1 MAPGSRLQDL
11 TAKYMQ
17 NPRRYFVPLANE
29 YRQAGELDRAIALC
43 REHLPAQPGH
53 MSGHIVL
60 GCAYFEKGDVDA
72 AREVFLTS
80 VALDDENIIAL
91 RHLGDIARL
100 QDETAEARQWYAR
113 VLDADPQN
121 AEVERLLRSL
131 SDSPRIAPAQGQA
144 YVAAVP
150 RVGMPTPYSGASLI
164 AATPVSVPPVL
175 PAEVPPLAPS
185 APAEP
190 APRAVPSFPSW
201 LDSLEAPAPARP
213 ADHAGF
219 DLSDAALAL
228 SEPTP
233 PGLRA
238 IIGAD
243 DDEDESQRPSA
254 ASTHKPLEIL
264 DRTTLELTP
273 RPAIEPESDGAGFVF
288 AELDELTE
296 TFSTSSFASA
306 ETLPPP
312 SAADF
317 LSDTLRPPAA
327 LDFPGEALPPLAA
340 EFPADTLPSLAAAD
354 SSVETLPLPAAD
366 FPAETLPPPAAA
378 DLSAGVMT
386 PEVLSAIAGSPPTPA
401 EDLFSRPAFG
411 ALASFAAWRTSQER
425 ETPSATQ
432 PTLEQPTVDE
442 PVLESTP
449 AQPVIKEEPAE
460 IEDDSVELGGE
471 APPPSLEF
479 ETETMAQLYVQQGYV
494 EEGLAVYRALA
505 ARSPGDDAIAA
516 EIRRIE
522 SQLLRES
529 PRNSLQI
536 DADNALQFNELE
548 LAQDL
553 QGESSSVL
561 EDMYLASPL
570 PTFDA
575 PPVTQSFGTGW
586 RPETDAELASDED
599 WFAEETAA
607 AEREEERPS
616 PEDEMFGVALD
627 GFSSPPDLGPAGTAS
642 GSPVSTAGLSSAL
655 ADVFGA
661 SAARIAVA
669 DDSAG
674 EFLVAL
680 AGQMVGRLPKEA
692 PTLPVPDVLDLPSG
706 VGDDESAGAPAAP
719 LLSFDRFFSGS
730 GSAPRTRVDTPPR
743 TPPLVPS
750 VAPAPASLSPTFGG
764 VPVIPPPP
772 AAATVPWASFEHP
785 ASGQLRAD
793 EPAAD
798 AGGRRLPQWMTA
810 DESPAPQMPETVPPV
825 HTVPTLASPLHVSDA
840 PPAADL
846 RERSEPPG
854 APAPADSSSGPD
866 GGEAAASQAPRSE
879 PPRPAPSEF
888 HRWLEGLS

>member
-29 YRQAGELDRAIALC
+29 YRQARELDRAIALC

-131 SDSPRIAPAQGQA
+131 SDSPRVVPAQSQA

-150 RVGMPTPYSGASLI
+150 RVGMPTPYSGASII
-164 AATPVSVPPVL
+164 ASTPESAPTVQLS
-175 PAEVPPLAPS
+175 EVPPLAPS
-185 APAEP
+185 SPAEP
-190 APRAVPSFPSW
+190 TPSASSSGPPW
-201 LDSLEAPAPARP
+201 LDAPESPAPERP

-243 DDEDESQRPSA
+243 DDEGESLRPSA
-254 ASTHKPLEIL
+254 APTHKPLEIL
-264 DRTTLELTP
+264 DRTTLESAP
-273 RPAIEPESDGAGFVF
+273 RPQSSAPEIDATESEGAGFVF
-288 AELDELTE
+288 AELDELTG
-296 TFSTSSFASA
+296 TFSGSFASAGALPPMEDARFPA
-306 ETLPPP
+306 ETLPP
-312 SAADF
+312 SEDA
-317 LSDTLRPPAA
+317 R
-327 LDFPGEALPPLAA
+327 
-340 EFPADTLPSLAAAD
+340 
-354 SSVETLPLPAAD
+354 
-366 FPAETLPPPAAA
+366 FPAETLPPPEDA
-378 DLSAGVMT
+378 DFSAGVMT
-386 PEVLSAIAGSPPTPA
+386 PEVLGAPPAPA
-401 EDLFSRPAFG
+401 EDLLSRPAFG

-425 ETPSATQ
+425 ETPSEEQRSLETPSDDQ
-432 PTLEQPTVDE
+432 RVTDTPTTDPW
-442 PVLESTP
+442 VLETATASQPPAESEP
-449 AQPVIKEEPAE
+449 AQHVINEEPADLE
-460 IEDDSVELGGE
+460 VESVELGGE
-471 APPPSLEF
+471 APAPSLEF

-494 EEGLAVYRALA
+494 DEGLAVYRALA

-516 EIRRIE
+516 EIRRLE
-522 SQLLRES
+522 AHLLRES
-529 PRNSLQI
+529 TENSLQI

-548 LAQDL
+548 SAHELRD
-553 QGESSSVL
+553 ESSSVL
-561 EDMYLASPL
+561 EDIYKASPL
-570 PTFDA
+570 PTFDIPA
-575 PPVTQSFGTGW
+575 ATQSYGNGW
-586 RPETDAELASDED
+586 RPETDVELASDDD

-607 AEREEERPS
+607 AQGEEQRPS

-627 GFSSPPDLGPAGTAS
+627 SFSAPPDLEPPGTPS
-642 GSPVSTAGLSSAL
+642 GSPPSTAGLSSGL
-655 ADVFGA
+655 TDVFGS

-669 DDSAG
+669 DESAA

-692 PTLPVPDVLDLPSG
+692 PTLPVPDVLDLPTG
-706 VGDDESAGAPAAP
+706 VGADESAGAPAAP

-730 GSAPRTRVDTPPR
+730 GSAPRMRVDTPPR

-772 AAATVPWASFEHP
+772 AAATVPWASFEQP
-785 ASGQLRAD
+785 ASEPSRPE

-798 AGGRRLPQWMTA
+798 VEGRRLPQWLTA
-810 DESPAPQMPETVPPV
+810 DESPAPNMPEIVPPRTTVPS
-825 HTVPTLASPLHVSDA
+825 TAASLHVSYAPRAEDLHQPPEAPDA
-840 PPAADL
+840 PASA
-846 RERSEPPG
+846 E
-854 APAPADSSSGPD
+854 SSSASDQGD
-866 GGEAAASQAPRSE
+866 AAASEAPPVE